1 MVRRNCV
8 HNIWC
13 KYVLSVSHLSYLLIV
28 FPEEEGVKKWK
39 SLWGQKYIVD
49 NFCFFVSHFCRFVVL
64 WGQKIIE
71 VSSLLITTTTE
82 VLVRIFLSVCVK
94 RFLVFN
100 NFISTA

>member
-49 NFCFFVSHFCRFVVL
+49 NFCFLFLIFVVL
-64 WGQKIIE
+64 WGIQFIE
-71 VSSLLITTTTE
+71 VPCLLTTTTE